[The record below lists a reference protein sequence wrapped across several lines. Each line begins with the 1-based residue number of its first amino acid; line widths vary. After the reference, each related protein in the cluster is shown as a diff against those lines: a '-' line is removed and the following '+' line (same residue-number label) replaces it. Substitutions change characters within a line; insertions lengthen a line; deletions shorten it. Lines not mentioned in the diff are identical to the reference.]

1 LYQLFGA
8 KAPVFVPFWWLQF
21 WAEARPDELRSDW
34 SIMKT
39 GSLPGAK
46 VAVAQPC
53 AERFNIVGVSEHII
67 E

>member
-1 LYQLFGA
+1 MEYGRCGILIIILVLKHQYLFHSGCLYFGL
-8 KAPVFVPFWWLQF
+8 KPGL
-21 WAEARPDELRSDW
+21 
-34 SIMKT
+34 KT